1 MAFWGGGGGGWG
13 GGGHG
18 GGWHGGG
25 NRGGGSNL
33 RRSVDSWDDDELG
46 SAYNHAVVVRVF
58 GYVKPFW
65 KNAIL
70 ATIGVIGAAIL
81 LNLQPALIQRGVDA
95 AADGDTGKILES
107 ALIFLA
113 FVVVGWGF
121 VLVQM
126 LNTGYVGHRVMQRM
140 RINMFAHLQKL
151 SLRFYD
157 NNEVGRVMSR
167 VQNDVTSM
175 QELLTNGFLTILGDI
190 LGLAVIVYLV
200 SSRNLELT
208 LVTFSVVP
216 VLIVITAM
224 WQIYARRA
232 FLRVRQ
238 AIAIVN
244 SNLQE
249 NVSGVR
255 VIQSL
260 SREEVNA
267 ERFDT
272 LNEDNMRANI
282 SAGRLQAAV
291 MPVVELLSA
300 VATALVVL
308 YGGRLVLNGE
318 ITLGELSLFIFS
330 IERFFQPIRELVMQY
345 AQLQR
350 AMAGGVRVF
359 ELLDTKPEI
368 VDAPDAIVLDDVKG
382 RVTFENV
389 DFDYV
394 EDVPVLRDINLDV
407 QPGETIALVGSTGA
421 GKTTLTALILRFYE
435 VSQGRILIDGL
446 DLKQLDR
453 ASLTRR
459 TGVVLQDPFL
469 FSGSVKENILY
480 GRLDATDDEII
491 EAAKAVGAHDFIMR
505 LDDDYETVLHERGQ
519 NLSVGQRQLISF
531 ARAVLARP
539 SILILDEATANV
551 DTRTEVVIQAA
562 LRELLKDRTSFVIAH
577 RLSDDPGGDEDPG
590 HGPGT
595 HRRDGQPRRAA
606 GTRRHLR
613 QPVPNDVREAGSGR
627 EQGRRGLGPDNRV
640 GLDFDL
646 HLRSCQAADL
656 DQRGGRHDV
665 RQGLAMGPR
674 DVLRGFDIDY
684 IHASADDVAHGSTG
698 LQQRRFDV
706 AETLASLFIGVAVNE
721 LAIGAPCPGAADKD
735 LVADADG
742 AAVAGQRFEGRVG
755 GEVLTHEATR

>member
-18 GGWHGGG
+18 GGWHGGGNRGGG

-216 VLIVITAM
+216 VLIVITAV

-480 GRLDATDDEII
+480 GRLEATDDEII

-505 LDDDYETVLHERGQ
+505 LDDGYDTVLHERGQ

-539 SILILDEATANV
+539 SILVLDEATANV

-577 RLSDDPGGDEDPG
+577 RLS
-590 HGPGT
+590 T
-595 HRRDGQPRRAA
+595 IR
-606 GTRRHLR
+606 
-613 QPVPNDVREAGSGR
+613 
-627 EQGRRGLGPDNRV
+627 
-640 GLDFDL
+640 
-646 HLRSCQAADL
+646 
-656 DQRGGRHDV
+656 
-665 RQGLAMGPR
+665 
-674 DVLRGFDIDY
+674 
-684 IHASADDVAHGSTG
+684 
-698 LQQRRFDV
+698 
-706 AETLASLFIGVAVNE
+706 
-721 LAIGAPCPGAADKD
+721 
-735 LVADADG
+735 
-742 AAVAGQRFEGRVG
+742 
-755 GEVLTHEATR
+755 EATRILVMDQGRIAEMGSHEELLERGGIYANLYRMTFEKLEAEESKGVEA

>member
-505 LDDDYETVLHERGQ
+505 LDDGYETVLHERGQ

-577 RLSDDPGGDEDPG
+577 RLS
-590 HGPGT
+590 T
-595 HRRDGQPRRAA
+595 IR
-606 GTRRHLR
+606 
-613 QPVPNDVREAGSGR
+613 
-627 EQGRRGLGPDNRV
+627 
-640 GLDFDL
+640 
-646 HLRSCQAADL
+646 
-656 DQRGGRHDV
+656 
-665 RQGLAMGPR
+665 
-674 DVLRGFDIDY
+674 
-684 IHASADDVAHGSTG
+684 
-698 LQQRRFDV
+698 
-706 AETLASLFIGVAVNE
+706 
-721 LAIGAPCPGAADKD
+721 
-735 LVADADG
+735 
-742 AAVAGQRFEGRVG
+742 
-755 GEVLTHEATR
+755 EATRILVMDQGRIAEMGSHEELLERGGIYANLYRMTFEKLEAEESKGVEA

>member
-1 MAFWGGGGGGWG
+1 MAFWGGGHGWG
-13 GGGHG
+13 GGGHWG
-18 GGWHGGG
+18 GGGGPGGG
-25 NRGGGSNL
+25 RNL
-33 RRSVDSWDDDELG
+33 RRSVDSWDDEELG
-46 SAYNHAVVVRVF
+46 SVYNHDVVVRVF
-58 GYVKPFW
+58 GYVKPYW
-65 KNAIL
+65 KNAVM

-81 LNLQPALIQRGVDA
+81 LNYQPALIQRGVDA
-95 AADGDTGKILES
+95 AADGDTGGIVEAS
-107 ALIFLA
+107 LIFLG
-113 FVVVGWGF
+113 FVVFGWGF
-121 VLVQM
+121 VLLQM

-190 LGLAVIVYLV
+190 LGLVVIVYLV

-216 VLIVITAM
+216 ILIVVTAV

-260 SREEVNA
+260 SREDVNA
-267 ERFDT
+267 QRFDS

-291 MPVVELLSA
+291 MPMVELLSA
-300 VATALVVL
+300 SATALVVL

-359 ELLDTKPEI
+359 EVLDTKPEI
-368 VDAPDAIVLDDVKG
+368 VDAPDAVAPDDIEG

-389 DFDYV
+389 NFDYV

-407 QPGETIALVGSTGA
+407 QPGETVALVGSTGA

-435 VSQGRILIDGL
+435 VTQGRILIDGV
-446 DLKQLDR
+446 DLKQIDR
-453 ASLTRR
+453 AALTRR

-469 FSGSVKENILY
+469 FSGTVKDNILY
-480 GRLDATDDEII
+480 GRLDASDDEVM
-491 EAAKAVGAHDFIMR
+491 EAAKAVGAHDFIMK
-505 LDDDYETVLHERGQ
+505 LDHGYDTELHERGQ

-539 SILILDEATANV
+539 RILILDEATANV

-577 RLSDDPGGDEDPG
+577 RLS
-590 HGPGT
+590 T
-595 HRRDGQPRRAA
+595 IR
-606 GTRRHLR
+606 
-613 QPVPNDVREAGSGR
+613 
-627 EQGRRGLGPDNRV
+627 
-640 GLDFDL
+640 
-646 HLRSCQAADL
+646 
-656 DQRGGRHDV
+656 
-665 RQGLAMGPR
+665 
-674 DVLRGFDIDY
+674 
-684 IHASADDVAHGSTG
+684 
-698 LQQRRFDV
+698 
-706 AETLASLFIGVAVNE
+706 
-721 LAIGAPCPGAADKD
+721 
-735 LVADADG
+735 
-742 AAVAGQRFEGRVG
+742 
-755 GEVLTHEATR
+755 EATRILVMDQGRIAEMGSHEELLARGGIYANLYRMTFEKLEEEEGEGVQA